1 MWASISISKA
11 FIWSTISV
19 TIVGKGELEPQA
31 CHSCN
36 VTDPLAGSL
45 GGEREAELV
54 MGLRRKRVV
63 LGLEC
68 IMWKWVSILNARDE
82 EREYLNANVK
92 ALVLVVLVVEAM
104 MSMVSVT
111 LASLPVW
118 LRFYF
123 VYKVLGNRRCL
134 PFPKESIFFVSKS
147 NCSSENWAS

>member
-1 MWASISISKA
+1 MPPLPPKVMWALISISRA
-11 FIWSTISV
+11 FIWSTILV
-19 TIVGKGELEPQA
+19 TIVGKGEFVPQA

-36 VTDPLAGSL
+36 VTDPLASSL

-111 LASLPVW
+111 LASLPV
-118 LRFYF
+118 
-123 VYKVLGNRRCL
+123 
-134 PFPKESIFFVSKS
+134 
-147 NCSSENWAS
+147 

>member
-1 MWASISISKA
+1 MPPLPPKVMWASISISRA

-19 TIVGKGELEPQA
+19 TIFGKGELVPQA
-31 CHSCN
+31 SHSCN
-36 VTDPLAGSL
+36 VTDPLVGSL

-111 LASLPVW
+111 LASLPV
-118 LRFYF
+118 
-123 VYKVLGNRRCL
+123 
-134 PFPKESIFFVSKS
+134 
-147 NCSSENWAS
+147 